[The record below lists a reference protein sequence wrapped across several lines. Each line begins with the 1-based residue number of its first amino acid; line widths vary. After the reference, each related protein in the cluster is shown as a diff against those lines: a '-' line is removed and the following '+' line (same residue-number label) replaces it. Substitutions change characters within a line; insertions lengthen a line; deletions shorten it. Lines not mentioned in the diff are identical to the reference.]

1 VGRPGGRR
9 TLAAVTDPWTTL
21 IPLALGSAI
30 IPVEIAFTILVLRAP
45 SGVPKALA
53 WVAGM
58 TVVRLA
64 QWIVLGSVIE
74 TAVDDGKPGTSLVEA
89 TILLVVAITF
99 LVIAARKATNQPDE
113 DAPPP
118 AWMAMMDSV
127 SVGRAFLLGAA
138 LIALNPK
145 LWAFTLG
152 AIGAIGDAELSKP
165 ASLAAFLVFVVIA
178 QAFHLGSIALT
189 LVAPDRAQR
198 VLGGMSAWLERH
210 SRIVLIVF
218 SGVFGVWLLARSL
231 AAFGIL

>member
-1 VGRPGGRR
+1 M
-9 TLAAVTDPWTTL
+9 TDLWTIL

-30 IPVEIAFTILVLRAP
+30 IPVEIALTIVILKAP
-45 SGVPKALA
+45 GGVPKALA

-64 QWIVLGSVIE
+64 QLVVLGSVIE
-74 TAVDDGKPGTSLVEA
+74 TAVDDGKPGTSLVEGA
-89 TILLVVAITF
+89 ILLVVAITF

-118 AWMAMMDSV
+118 AWMAMMDGV
-127 SVGRAFLLGAA
+127 SAGRAFLMGAA
-138 LIALNPK
+138 LITLNPK

-152 AIGAIGDAELSKP
+152 ALGAIGDAELSAP

-178 QAFHLGSIALT
+178 QSFHLGSIVLT
-189 LVAPDRAQR
+189 VVAPARAER
-198 VLGGMSAWLERH
+198 TLGGMNAWLERH

-231 AAFGIL
+231 AAFGIP